1 MQRCGRRMPSGVA
14 RRLHPFVL
22 ALASGAAADHYV
34 RAFQHRCFSAAL
46 LADWLGVESE
56 LKKTLLLVASRRC
69 VRDATA
75 SSGGESSRAPVVVHV
90 QATRLAL
97 HCSSKMA
104 SNGCAAA
111 YTTSFSRT
119 ATLEIPRGD
128 LTSAVVQKWRA
139 GVLKH
144 LHSSA
149 LSFPTQVASA
159 PCTRPLPAARAMHR
173 LLTPS
178 DPPTDLVEASYQVN
192 LRAQQEKNSG
202 AENSAR

>member
-1 MQRCGRRMPSGVA
+1 M
-14 RRLHPFVL
+14 
-22 ALASGAAADHYV
+22 
-34 RAFQHRCFSAAL
+34 
-46 LADWLGVESE
+46 
-56 LKKTLLLVASRRC
+56 
-69 VRDATA
+69 
-75 SSGGESSRAPVVVHV
+75 VVVHV
-90 QATRLAL
+90 QATGLAL

-111 YTTSFSRT
+111 YATSFSRT
-119 ATLEIPRGD
+119 ATLEIPWGD
-128 LTSAVVQKWRA
+128 LTSAVVQIWRA

-144 LHSSA
+144 LHSST

-159 PCTRPLPAARAMHR
+159 PCTRPLPAARAMHK

-178 DPPTDLVEASYQVN
+178 DPPPDLVEASYQVN